1 MSSTRN
7 RHNIQLAAFYFPDY
21 RCDERMEKE
30 HGPGWTEWDVV
41 QAARSRFPGHRQPKV
56 PLWGYGDESEP
67 EVMAKKIAAA
77 ADHGI
82 GTFLF
87 DWYWYGEKPFLEGAL
102 KRGFLNAP
110 NRHRMTY
117 ALMWANHPWRN
128 MHPHG
133 WNEPVR
139 TLLES
144 DVSPR
149 SFDRLC
155 GILLEEHL
163 QRPEYWTICGKPFF
177 SIYDIT
183 RLCENFGGIPP
194 LRKALD
200 QFRARAERVGLAGLH
215 LNLTSRGETIL
226 PGERKS
232 NAPELVEELGFD
244 SVTSYIWI
252 HHMPLCDFPRSDYR
266 QLRTRYLA
274 YWDRAEREYSVP
286 YYPNIMTAWDASP
299 RTVQSDRFLHGEYP
313 YDPVVENTP
322 EQFAETLRLFRDR
335 IALRPEEQRIIT
347 LNAWNE
353 WTEGSYLEPDS
364 ECQYRYLEAIREI
377 FAE

>member
-1 MSSTRN
+1 
-7 RHNIQLAAFYFPDY
+7 
-21 RCDERMEKE
+21 
-30 HGPGWTEWDVV
+30 
-41 QAARSRFPGHRQPKV
+41 
-56 PLWGYGDESEP
+56 
-67 EVMAKKIAAA
+67 MAKKIDAA

-87 DWYWYGEKPFLEGAL
+87 DWYWYEGKPFLEGAL

-139 TLLES
+139 TLLEG
-144 DVSPR
+144 DVTPR

-183 RLCENFGGIPP
+183 RLCENFGGISP

-200 QFRARAERVGLAGLH
+200 QFRARAERAGLAGLH

-252 HHMPLCDFPRSDYR
+252 HHMPLRDFPRSDYR

-299 RTVQSDRFLHGEYP
+299 RTVQSDRFLHGSYP

-353 WTEGSYLEPDS
+353 WTEGSYLEPDTES
-364 ECQYRYLEAIREI
+364 EYRYLEAVKEI
-377 FAE
+377 FTE

>member
-21 RCDERMEKE
+21 HCDERMEKE

-244 SVTSYIWI
+244 SKRSRNECKLKLSARDGRAEAPIADPISRLLGPGGAGVFRTVLPE
-252 HHMPLCDFPRSDYR
+252 HHDRLGR
-266 QLRTRYLA
+266 LA
-274 YWDRAEREYSVP
+274 AHRAERQVSSRRV
-286 YYPNIMTAWDASP
+286 S
-299 RTVQSDRFLHGEYP
+299 L
-313 YDPVVENTP
+313 
-322 EQFAETLRLFRDR
+322 
-335 IALRPEEQRIIT
+335 
-347 LNAWNE
+347 
-353 WTEGSYLEPDS
+353 
-364 ECQYRYLEAIREI
+364 
-377 FAE
+377 